1 VRQQLIGLIQKF
13 QMTRC
18 GCGIASARWPVDV
31 GMVDEPFRALM
42 ESKEE

>member
-1 VRQQLIGLIQKF
+1 MIGSIQKF
-13 QMTRC
+13 QTILC
-18 GCGIASARWPVDV
+18 GYGIASARWSVDV

>member
-1 VRQQLIGLIQKF
+1 
-13 QMTRC
+13 MARC
-18 GCGIASARWPVDV
+18 GCGIASVGWPVDV